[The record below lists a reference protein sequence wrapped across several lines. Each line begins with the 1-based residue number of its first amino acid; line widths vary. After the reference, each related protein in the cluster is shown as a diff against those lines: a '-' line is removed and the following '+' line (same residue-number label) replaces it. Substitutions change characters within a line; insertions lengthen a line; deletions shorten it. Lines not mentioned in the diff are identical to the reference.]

1 MPEIKGTVTEE
12 LVKQALYSEEV
23 NRVLKAQVRK
33 DFDVDDFSIYLL
45 YQLNKSNRSFL
56 SIDCMRKA
64 STTKQEVMRSC
75 IETYGADTAISYW
88 HGPVSVIW
96 K

>member
-33 DFDVDDFSIYLL
+33 DFEAQIDAYVDEVLARMVG
-45 YQLNKSNRSFL
+45 RSP
-56 SIDCMRKA
+56 A
-64 STTKQEVMRSC
+64 ENSTENDPQ
-75 IETYGADTAISYW
+75 
-88 HGPVSVIW
+88 PVEQ
-96 K
+96 

>member
-33 DFDVDDFSIYLL
+33 DFEAQIDAYVDEVLARMVG
-45 YQLNKSNRSFL
+45 RSP
-56 SIDCMRKA
+56 A
-64 STTKQEVMRSC
+64 ENSTENAPQ
-75 IETYGADTAISYW
+75 
-88 HGPVSVIW
+88 PVERPEPVQPGTDGTMM
-96 K
+96 